1 LSGHSKV
8 PAGALSAR
16 PLTSKDALLD
26 VGLACLSPGFNTS
39 NPQMQQ
45 QLQRSLDVRE
55 QQRLIIEARQKG
67 EKIPDFQPPKTGTD
81 SLFRPNKIP
90 QTGRRK
96 GPPPALSIAAPHHSV
111 FANERVIQS
120 APLGA
125 SFTGLRRNPEGP
137 LSRQVVNQ
145 PSNLSHASH
154 IHHTPAI
161 QTANR
166 LPPIGDIFP
175 SELQS
180 NGQMRNGPT
189 NYTLSPGQSHQ
200 PLASP
205 GYPPHFQQQQK
216 VHQDAA
222 AVAAQQKHLQSQ
234 LQAAQKSAQS
244 QSERPREYKSA
255 EEAVRALV
263 GGRDEL
269 LPRLV
274 HYGGHQPPTPP
285 SPANKHAGLGLQSE
299 QQSRTSSSGGGAR
312 RRDRE
317 EYEADVGS
325 PPLGRQA
332 KRPGPFGTGRD
343 SPQSVAAKK
352 EQFMK
357 LMEQAW
363 DLFHS

>member
-1 LSGHSKV
+1 
-8 PAGALSAR
+8 
-16 PLTSKDALLD
+16 
-26 VGLACLSPGFNTS
+26 
-39 NPQMQQ
+39 MQQ

-67 EKIPDFQPPKTGTD
+67 ERIPDFQPPKTGTD
-81 SLFRPNKIP
+81 TLFRPNKIP

-125 SFTGLRRNPEGP
+125 SFTGLRRNPEGGP
-137 LSRQVVNQ
+137 LSRQVVDR

-154 IHHTPAI
+154 VNHTPAI
-161 QTANR
+161 KTANR

-175 SELQS
+175 SELQT
-180 NGQMRNGPT
+180 NGQVRNGPT

-216 VHQDAA
+216 VHQEAA
-222 AVAAQQKHLQSQ
+222 ALAAQQKALQNQ
-234 LQAAQKSAQS
+234 LRAQKDAQA
-244 QSERPREYKSA
+244 QPERPREYKSA

-285 SPANKHAGLGLQSE
+285 SPANKHVGLGLQGE
-299 QQSRTSSSGGGAR
+299 QQSRTSSSAGTR

-317 EYEADVGS
+317 EYEADAGS

-332 KRPGPFGTGRD
+332 RRPPPGPFGVGRD
-343 SPQSVAAKK
+343 SPQNVAAKK
-352 EQFMK
+352 DQFMK